1 VQVNPQ
7 ITRFPSTKVQIL
19 TLTHGR
25 QAILSRP
32 EVGMPAALVE
42 VLMAYVVVE
51 DDGKVDYD
59 KLLSGTLKLGVLS
72 LLALPVQKF
81 TCVTSTKD

>member
-7 ITRFPSTKVQIL
+7 FTRFPSTTVQIL
-19 TLTHGR
+19 TLTRGP

-51 DDGKVDYD
+51 DDGKIDYD
-59 KLLSGTLKLGVLS
+59 KLLSGSFTLGVLS
-72 LLALPVQKF
+72 LLALLVQKY
-81 TCVTSTKD
+81 TY